1 MIKSAC
7 FVGARWSWHRDFPCL
22 VAKTGVYHWPGP
34 KQRGLTPFN
43 PTTLGARYELSPRV
57 MLCGAAS
64 AMFINPQMT
73 TVGGDVSL
81 SVGF

>member
-1 MIKSAC
+1 
-7 FVGARWSWHRDFPCL
+7 
-22 VAKTGVYHWPGP
+22 
-34 KQRGLTPFN
+34 
-43 PTTLGARYELSPRV
+43 V